1 MQKEKGGNESAEGK
15 IQLHFENCREMK
27 RYTQEEAAKLIG
39 VSVDTL
45 GNYER
50 GKSYP
55 DVPVLRKIEEVYGVP
70 YEQLIFLPLDYDKTV
85 NLI

>member
-1 MQKEKGGNESAEGK
+1 MRNQDLTLKEIRERKGLKQA
-15 IQLHFENCREMK
+15 
-27 RYTQEEAAKLIG
+27 EAANKIG

-55 DVPVLRKIEEVYGVP
+55 DIPVLRKIEEVYGVP
-70 YEQLIFLPLDYDKTV
+70 YERIIFLPLDYDKTV
-85 NLI
+85 NII

>member
-1 MQKEKGGNESAEGK
+1 MQELKTRFTLRTA
-15 IQLHFENCREMK
+15 RERRK
-27 RYTQEEAAKLIG
+27 LTQEEAAKIIG
-39 VSVDTL
+39 ISTDTL

-55 DVPVLRKIEEVYGVP
+55 DIPVLRRIEEVYNTP

-85 NLI
+85 NIV

>member
-1 MQKEKGGNESAEGK
+1 MKLQEVKTVFTLRTA
-15 IQLHFENCREMK
+15 REM
-27 RYTQEEAAKLIG
+27 RGLTQEEAAKMIG

-55 DVPVLRKIEEVYGVP
+55 DIPVLRKIEDIYKVP
-70 YEQLIFLPLDYDKTV
+70 YKQLIFLPLDYDKTV

>member
-1 MQKEKGGNESAEGK
+1 MQKVKSRFTLKNAW
-15 IQLHFENCREMK
+15 EMK
-27 RYTQEEAAKLIG
+27 RYTQKEAAKRIG

-55 DVPVLRKIEEVYGVP
+55 DIPVLRKIEEVYGIP
-70 YEQLIFLPLDYDKTV
+70 YEQLIFLLFDYDKTV

>member
-1 MQKEKGGNESAEGK
+1 MRLTLKSA
-15 IQLHFENCREMK
+15 RELNK
-27 RYTQEEAAKLIG
+27 LTQEKAAKLIG

-55 DVPVLRKIEEVYGVP
+55 DVPILRKIEEVYGIP
-70 YEQLIFLPLDYDKTV
+70 YNRLIFLPLDYDKTV
-85 NLI
+85 NMI

>member
-1 MQKEKGGNESAEGK
+1 MQSTKAVFTLKTA
-15 IQLHFENCREMK
+15 REM
-27 RYTQEEAAKLIG
+27 RNYTQEEAAKLIG
-39 VSVDTL
+39 VSVDTI

-55 DVPVLRKIEEVYGVP
+55 DIPTLRKIEEVYGIP
-70 YEQLIFLPLDYDKTV
+70 YNQLIFLPLDYDKTV

>member
-1 MQKEKGGNESAEGK
+1 MKEVKAGFTLKTARERKG
-15 IQLHFENCREMK
+15 L
-27 RYTQEEAAKLIG
+27 TQEKAANLIG
-39 VSVDTL
+39 ISVDTL

-70 YEQLIFLPLDYDKTV
+70 YEKLIFLPMDYDKTV
-85 NLI
+85 NII